1 MTCILIVCYKD
12 KKYLIES
19 VTETLSMELSIV
31 FEMSSTNVILYH
43 IIFMG
48 IWDGI
53 IYDKLLIHQKLSDL
67 RT

>member
-48 IWDGI
+48 I
-53 IYDKLLIHQKLSDL
+53 
-67 RT
+67 